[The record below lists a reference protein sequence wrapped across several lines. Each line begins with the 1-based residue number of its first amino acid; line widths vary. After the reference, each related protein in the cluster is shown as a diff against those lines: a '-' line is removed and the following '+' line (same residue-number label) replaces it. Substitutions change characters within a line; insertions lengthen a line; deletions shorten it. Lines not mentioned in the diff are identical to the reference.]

1 MTDEHRSQWP
11 DASSANTQSYYAQQP
26 PSPGFP
32 PRSGYPEPGKL
43 IAPRQAEYASWNQRV
58 RARLLDEFTTYLGL
72 VIFCAGY
79 VVLII
84 ELASSSGPSPHV
96 AAPAVVMII
105 GVGVMLAGL
114 GWTAYNRWMIAGR
127 TGQSFGKRS
136 TKIIL
141 LGEETYAPIGARN
154 AFIRDLVHILDA
166 LTIVGYLWPR
176 WDEKKQ
182 TLADQIMRTIV
193 INQAADHPRS

>member
-1 MTDEHRSQWP
+1 MTDEYRSQWP
-11 DASSANTQSYYAQQP
+11 DASSANAQSYYAQQP
-26 PSPGFP
+26 PSL
-32 PRSGYPEPGKL
+32 GYPSRSVHPQPGDL
-43 IAPRQAEYASWNQRV
+43 SVPRQGDYASWNKRV
-58 RARLLDEFTTYLGL
+58 RARLLDQFPTYLGL

-79 VVLII
+79 VVLIVQ
-84 ELASSSGPSPHV
+84 LASSSEPHPHV

-166 LTIVGYLWPR
+166 LTVVGYLWPR

-193 INQAADHPRS
+193 INQAAGHLRS

>member
-1 MTDEHRSQWP
+1 MTDQYRSQWP
-11 DASSANTQSYYAQQP
+11 DTSPANTQAHYAQQP
-26 PSPGFP
+26 PSLSYP
-32 PRSGYPEPGKL
+32 PPSVYPQRGIL
-43 IAPRQAEYASWNQRV
+43 IAPPQADYASWSKRV
-58 RARLLDEFTTYLGL
+58 RARLLDQFPTYLGL
-72 VIFCAGY
+72 VISCAGY

-84 ELASSSGPSPHV
+84 QLASPSKSNPHV
-96 AAPAVVMII
+96 EAAVVVMII

-127 TGQSFGKRS
+127 TGQSLGKRS

-141 LGEETYAPIGARN
+141 IGEETKAPIGARN

-182 TLADQIMRTIV
+182 TLADQIMKTIV
-193 INQAADHPRS
+193 INQAADHLRS

>member
-1 MTDEHRSQWP
+1 MTDEYRSQRP
-11 DASSANTQSYYAQQP
+11 DASSATTQSYCAQQP
-26 PSPGFP
+26 PSLGYS
-32 PRSGYPEPGKL
+32 PRSGYPQPGNL
-43 IAPRQAEYASWNQRV
+43 TAPRQADYASWTKRV
-58 RARLLDEFTTYLGL
+58 RARLLDQFPIYLGL

-84 ELASSSGPSPHV
+84 QLVSSSEPYPHV

-127 TGQSFGKRS
+127 TGQSLGKRS

-166 LTIVGYLWPR
+166 LTVVGYLWPR

-193 INQAADHPRS
+193 INQAADHLPS

>member
-1 MTDEHRSQWP
+1 MTDQYHSQWP
-11 DASSANTQSYYAQQP
+11 DASPANTQSYYAQQP
-26 PSPGFP
+26 PSLGYP
-32 PRSGYPEPGKL
+32 PQSGYPQPGNL
-43 IAPRQAEYASWNQRV
+43 IAPPQADYASWNKRV
-58 RARLLDEFTTYLGL
+58 RARMLDQFPTYLGL

-84 ELASSSGPSPHV
+84 QLASSSGSKPHV
-96 AAPAVVMII
+96 EVAAVVMMI

-136 TKIIL
+136 TEIIL
-141 LGEETYAPIGARN
+141 IGEETNAPIGARN

-166 LTIVGYLWPR
+166 LTVVGYLWPR

-182 TLADQIMRTIV
+182 TLADQIMKTIV
-193 INQAADHPRS
+193 INQAADLRS

>member
-1 MTDEHRSQWP
+1 MTDEYRSQWP
-11 DASSANTQSYYAQQP
+11 DASSATTQSYYAQQP
-26 PSPGFP
+26 PSLGYS
-32 PRSGYPEPGKL
+32 PRSGYPQPGNL
-43 IAPRQAEYASWNQRV
+43 TAPRQADYASWTKRV
-58 RARLLDEFTTYLGL
+58 RARLLDQFPIYLGL

-84 ELASSSGPSPHV
+84 QLASSSEPHPHV

-105 GVGVMLAGL
+105 GMGVMLAGL

-127 TGQSFGKRS
+127 TGQSLGKRS

-166 LTIVGYLWPR
+166 LTVVGYLWPR

-193 INQAADHPRS
+193 INQSADHLPS

>member
-1 MTDEHRSQWP
+1 MTDEYRSQWP

-26 PSPGFP
+26 PSLGYPS
-32 PRSGYPEPGKL
+32 RSGHPQPGDL
-43 IAPRQAEYASWNQRV
+43 SVPRQGDYASWNKRV
-58 RARLLDEFTTYLGL
+58 RARLLDQFPTYLGL

-79 VVLII
+79 VVLIVQ
-84 ELASSSGPSPHV
+84 LASSSEPHPHV

-105 GVGVMLAGL
+105 GVGVMLGGL

-166 LTIVGYLWPR
+166 LTVVGYLWPR

-182 TLADQIMRTIV
+182 TLADQIMKTIV
-193 INQAADHPRS
+193 INQAADHLRS